1 MHTAFICAS
10 IAITLHKIANN
21 GKRTGSIA
29 GIWDIL
35 EEFHRQK
42 GRNTTFTDEISNIK
56 SAMLEPA
63 ARPRIGS
70 GTVGTAA
77 GATTKKGADNDI
89 RTFFF
94 TPL

>member
-10 IAITLHKIANN
+10 IAITLHKITNN
-21 GKRTGSIA
+21 GKRTSSITSM
-29 GIWDIL
+29 WDIS

-63 ARPRIGS
+63 ARPRTGS
-70 GTVGTAA
+70 GTVGSTAA
-77 GATTKKGADNDI
+77 GATTKKGADNEP
-89 RTFFF
+89 
-94 TPL
+94 TPKS